1 MGYVEGVEDEEKG
14 EDGGVDVEKPTRLFP
29 FQVDKRR
36 NHRMTDQPGNLFFF
50 RVVDS
55 LNSICTPC
63 VRISLLPFTAGGPQ
77 VK

>member
-14 EDGGVDVEKPTRLFP
+14 EDSGVDVEKPTGLFP

-36 NHRMTDQPGNLFFF
+36 NHRMTDQPGKLFFF
-50 RVVDS
+50 SSR
-55 LNSICTPC
+55 
-63 VRISLLPFTAGGPQ
+63 Q